1 MPSAIVPFLPAERKL
16 EGGGERS
23 GGGQGGSIDETEDRG
38 LIQSVPLQMKAL
50 QAGPASFQLL
60 DNAATF
66 WHKLEM
72 REKIL
77 PVTGTHWMNYKD
89 EILYTNQVYKNKIML
104 QGLPGICLNY
114 NSV

>member
-1 MPSAIVPFLPAERKL
+1 MRL
-16 EGGGERS
+16 
-23 GGGQGGSIDETEDRG
+23 EDRG

-77 PVTGTHWMNYKD
+77 PVTGTHRMNYKD
-89 EILYTNQVYKNKIML
+89 KILYMKRVYKKKLCSKVSLASI
-104 QGLPGICLNY
+104 
-114 NSV
+114 